1 MKFEE
6 LVALFSEAKK
16 MKKSSK
22 GMPKKML
29 KGKSKKDDKTSEE
42 GGYDVNKDG
51 KVEPWEAARSKA
63 IAKSKKKNASKK

>member
-1 MKFEE
+1 MKFAE
-6 LVALFSEAKK
+6 LVSLFLEAKK
-16 MKKSSK
+16 MKKAS
-22 GMPKKML
+22 KKMPQ
-29 KGKSKKDDKTSEE
+29 KMKDKSKKGSASEE